1 MGASASIGYNGR
13 TALVRKLLL
22 MSSKPRG
29 RSKPA
34 AKSAA
39 GASCPSCGAI
49 TVAGAIFCHACG
61 ASLTEGQGGSQW
73 SGRTLAILG
82 LIAVLIAAGV
92 FALATYTEQKTV
104 AVSGGMP
111 LAPLTPLAPLAP
123 VFIPPTSNTPPDLS
137 KMTPREAADRLF
149 NRIMRTSEQGKTDEA
164 MRFVPMAVQA
174 YGGLPVLDDDAHYHL
189 GLIHGIAGDREN
201 GMRHIV
207 ALKQA
212 APNHLLA
219 LILEHDIATKSG
231 DHAAVSKTV
240 AAFSAAYVAEMATG
254 RPEYLAHQ
262 NTIDRFRAAT
272 AK

>member
-1 MGASASIGYNGR
+1 
-13 TALVRKLLL
+13 
-22 MSSKPRG
+22 MSSKPSRK
-29 RSKPA
+29 SKQVAKPA
-34 AKSAA
+34 A
-39 GASCPSCGAI
+39 GPSCPSCGVA
-49 TVAGAIFCHACG
+49 TVAEAVFCHACG
-61 ASLTEGQGGSQW
+61 ASLTEAQSGSQW

-82 LIAVLIAAGV
+82 SIAVLIAAGV
-92 FALATYTEQKTV
+92 FGLATFTGPKTV
-104 AVSGGMP
+104 THSGPMPMPMPVP
-111 LAPLTPLAPLAP
+111 LASPAP

-149 NRIMRTSEQGKTDEA
+149 NRIMRTSEQGNTDEA

-201 GMRHIV
+201 GLRHIA

-231 DHAAVSKTV
+231 DLVAVSKTV
-240 AAFSAAYVAEMATG
+240 AAFAAAYVAEMATG
-254 RPEYLAHQ
+254 RPEYLAHK